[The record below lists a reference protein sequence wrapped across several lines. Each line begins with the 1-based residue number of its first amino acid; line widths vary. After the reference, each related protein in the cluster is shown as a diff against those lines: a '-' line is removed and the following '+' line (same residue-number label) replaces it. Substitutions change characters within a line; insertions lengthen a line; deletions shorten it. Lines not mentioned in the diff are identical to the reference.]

1 MVRSLPRTLP
11 NFLNVTCGPALV
23 RKGAP
28 LQPEALSSLG
38 ARLPGTMSSELED
51 LRQQLAALAARVDS
65 IEGLRAMMDRD
76 LADIRQRMDAQDHL
90 LQALHIT
97 QANHTQ
103 RLSRIEEQLTRVEE
117 RLTRVEER
125 LTRVEQALG
134 RLDADFRGKLDTIVA
149 MLDRL
154 MPPAEGQA

>member
-1 MVRSLPRTLP
+1 M
-11 NFLNVTCGPALV
+11 
-23 RKGAP
+23 
-28 LQPEALSSLG
+28 
-38 ARLPGTMSSELED
+38 SELED
-51 LRQQLAALAARVDS
+51 LRQQLAALTARVDS

-76 LADIRQRMDAQDHL
+76 LADIKQRMDAQDHL

-103 RLSRIEEQLTRVEE
+103 RLTRIEDQLTRVEE
-117 RLTRVEER
+117 RLTRVEE
-125 LTRVEQALG
+125 TLG
-134 RLDADFRGKLDTIVA
+134 RLDADFRGKLDMIVA